1 MFRLNSAWIPKLP
14 ATAWPVI
21 KAVAMSAL
29 PVLAMG
35 TAAYLYAYQ
44 TITSMVTAADME
56 RAQDT
61 ADDLERFL
69 QERVADVEV
78 LGSIPALGDTAQSP
92 DQKNKLLS
100 RFVAAYPI
108 YERVVAYD
116 ANGIP
121 IATCGAP
128 LRDERHSPIG
138 IGRSAIVHNVIVLLS
153 DNAAHDA
160 ATIQIIGP
168 IASARG
174 APIAGWV
181 EVDMRISQ
189 IDHLLSGVGTT
200 NDKYFVMDQNGRIF
214 AAEDKAYPNRQ
225 IGVAFPKFSRAT
237 SSREKGMLVVDSSI
251 TSKRILLAYTFTN
264 GENGPDIHWG
274 VAIGTDAEVAYAP
287 TRRILFL
294 VIVATILAALLSGGI
309 TIWTTRLATDPLL
322 IDIDRRKAVERELG
336 IARDEA
342 LALAR
347 AKSEFLANM
356 SHEIRT
362 PLNAIIGFTGLL
374 LDDEELTAEQ
384 RGFMENIRGSGDIL
398 LDTINNVL
406 DLSKASAGKLEV
418 EKIVFDLR
426 TLVESAVDLMAE
438 AAQKRK
444 LELAL
449 AIDEKIPP
457 TVQGDSGRL
466 RQVLVNLVSN
476 AVKFTHEGEIVVRV
490 RTESETGNDV
500 LVRFEVSDT
509 GIGISEEAQR
519 GLFEPFYQADSSTT
533 RKYGG
538 TGLGL
543 AISAQLVELMSGTI
557 GVNSQQNKGSTFW
570 FTLPLTKAAAA
581 SGAPSDNRR
590 ELARIH
596 ALIVDD
602 NITNR
607 QIVSR
612 QMESWGMRVDDAA
625 DGIEALDLMRR
636 TAASDPYV
644 VAVLDLQM
652 PRMDGLELAST
663 IKADPDL
670 CKTHLVM
677 MSSAG
682 DRKEYGA
689 RVAAFDA
696 WLTKPVKPA
705 DLLRCL
711 HSIPAHDGQR
721 AMTSNNGASIDLP
734 AEVHARL
741 RPPPSPS
748 TLAAKA
754 AASHTRAKVRIL
766 VAEDNPINQKV
777 ALSQLKKL
785 GYQADVVANGQEVLA
800 ALAQIDY
807 DAVLMDCQMPE
818 MDGYEATKELR
829 RREGPGRHILV
840 VAMTAFALE
849 GDREK
854 CIEAGMDDYVSK
866 PVRLDHLEEVLNR
879 GLAQRRQPWTPRASN
894 ESLAKT

>member
-35 TAAYLYAYQ
+35 TAAYLYAYH

-78 LGSIPALGDTAQSP
+78 LGSIPALGDSAQSAG
-92 DQKNKLLS
+92 QKNELLS
-100 RFVAAYPI
+100 QFVAAYPI

-116 ANGIP
+116 VNGSP
-121 IATCGAP
+121 IAACGAP
-128 LRDERHSPIG
+128 WRHERNNPIG
-138 IGRSAIVHNVIVLLS
+138 TGRSAVIRTVVVRLS
-153 DNAAHDA
+153 DNTAYGP
-160 ATIQIIGP
+160 ATIQIAGP
-168 IASARG
+168 IATARG
-174 APIAGWV
+174 APVAGWV
-181 EVDMRISQ
+181 EVDMRVSQ

-200 NDKYFVMDQNGRIF
+200 HDKYFVMDQNGRIF
-214 AAEDKAYPNRQ
+214 AAEDKAYLNRQ
-225 IGVAFPKFSRAT
+225 IGKAFPQFSRAT
-237 SSREKGMLVVDSSI
+237 SSEKSGTLVVDSSI
-251 TSKRILLAYTFTN
+251 TSKRILLAYSFTN
-264 GENGPDIHWG
+264 GENALDLHWG
-274 VAIGTDAEVAYAP
+274 VAIGTDAVVAYAP
-287 TRRILFL
+287 TRRLLFI

-309 TIWTTRLATDPLL
+309 TIWTTHLATDPLR
-322 IDIDRRKAVERELG
+322 IDIDRRKAVERELAS
-336 IARDEA
+336 ARDEA
-342 LALAR
+342 FALAR

-362 PLNAIIGFTGLL
+362 PLNAIMGFTGLL
-374 LDDEELTAEQ
+374 LDDGELTAEQ
-384 RGFMENIRGSGDIL
+384 RDFLENIRGSGGML

-406 DLSKASAGKLEV
+406 DLSKISAGRLEI

-426 TLVESAVDLMAE
+426 SVVESALDLMAE
-438 AAQKRK
+438 AAQKHK

-449 AIDEKIPP
+449 AIDEKVPP
-457 TVQGDSGRL
+457 TVLGDSGRL
-466 RQVLVNLVSN
+466 RQVLVNLISN
-476 AVKFTHEGEIVVRV
+476 AVKFTPAGEIVLKVK
-490 RTESETGNDV
+490 TESETENDA

-509 GIGISEEAQR
+509 GIGIPEEAQR
-519 GLFEPFYQADSSTT
+519 GLFQPFYQADSSTT

-543 AISAQLVELMSGTI
+543 AISAQLVDLMSGTI
-557 GVNSQQNKGSTFW
+557 GLDSQPGKGSTFW
-570 FTLPLTKAAAA
+570 LTIPLIKTAAP
-581 SGAPSDNRR
+581 SAPSDDKR
-590 ELARIH
+590 ELVRIH

-602 NITNR
+602 NVTNR
-607 QIVSR
+607 QIVRR
-612 QMESWGMRVDDAA
+612 QMESWGMHVDDAA
-625 DGIEALDLMRR
+625 DGIEALELMRQA
-636 TAASDPYV
+636 AASDPYI

-652 PRMDGLELAST
+652 ARMDGLELAAT
-663 IKADPDL
+663 IKADTAL
-670 CKTHLVM
+670 CETHLVM

-682 DRKEYGA
+682 DRREYGA
-689 RVAAFDA
+689 RVAAFEA
-696 WLTKPVKPA
+696 WLSKPVKPA

-711 HSIPAHDGQR
+711 KSLPSHNRQQ
-721 AMTSNNGASIDLP
+721 AMTSNKVESSDLP
-734 AEVHARL
+734 NEVQART
-741 RPPPSPS
+741 RPQLSPS
-748 TLAAKA
+748 VAEAKA
-754 AASHTRAKVRIL
+754 VAIRSRAKVRIL

-785 GYQADVVANGQEVLA
+785 GYQADVVANGQEVLT

-829 RREGPGRHILV
+829 RREGAGRRTLV
-840 VAMTAFALE
+840 IAMTAFSLE

-854 CIEAGMDDYVSK
+854 CLDTGMDDYLSK
-866 PVRLDHLEEVLNR
+866 PVRIDRLEEVLSR
-879 GLAQRRQPWTPRASN
+879 GLAQKKHHYSATAPN
-894 ESLAKT
+894 ETHAKT

>member
-69 QERVADVEV
+69 QERIADVEV

-92 DQKNKLLS
+92 GQKNELLS

-108 YERVVAYD
+108 YERVIVYD
-116 ANGIP
+116 GDGIP
-121 IATCGAP
+121 IAVSGAP
-128 LRDERHSPIG
+128 LRHETNIPIG
-138 IGRSAIVHNVIVLLS
+138 AERSAIVRTAVVRLS
-153 DNAAHDA
+153 DNSAHDA
-160 ATIQIIGP
+160 TTIQITGP
-168 IASARG
+168 IAT
-174 APIAGWV
+174 APGVPVAGWV

-200 NDKYFVMDQNGRIF
+200 HDKYFVMDQNGRIF
-214 AAEDKAYPNRQ
+214 ASEDKAYLNRQ
-225 IGVAFPKFSRAT
+225 IDVAFPQFARAT
-237 SSREKGMLVVDSSI
+237 SSQTKGTLVVDSSI

-264 GENGPDIHWG
+264 GKNGPDIHWR

-287 TRRILFL
+287 TRRLLFI
-294 VIVATILAALLSGGI
+294 VIIATILAALLSGGI

-322 IDIDRRKAVERELG
+322 MDIDRRKAVERELAG
-336 IARDEA
+336 ARDEA

-374 LDDEELTAEQ
+374 LEEDELTAEQ
-384 RGFMENIRGSGDIL
+384 QGFLENIRGSGDIL

-406 DLSKASAGKLEV
+406 DLSKVSAGKLEV

-438 AAQKRK
+438 TAQKRN

-449 AIDEKIPP
+449 AIDEKVPP
-457 TVQGDSGRL
+457 TVLGDSGRI

-476 AVKFTHEGEIVVRV
+476 AVKFTHTGEIVVRV
-490 RTESETGNDV
+490 KTETETENDA

-509 GIGISEEAQR
+509 GIGIPEEAQR

-543 AISAQLVELMSGTI
+543 AISAQLVDLMSGTI
-557 GVNSQQNKGSTFW
+557 GVNSQQDKGSTFW
-570 FTLPLTKAAAA
+570 FTIPLTKAAATDA
-581 SGAPSDNRR
+581 SLENRR
-590 ELARIH
+590 DLAKIH

-607 QIVSR
+607 QIVRR
-612 QMESWGMRVDDAA
+612 QMESWGMQVDDTA

-636 TAASDPYV
+636 AAALDPYI

-652 PRMDGLELAST
+652 PRMDGLELAAT
-663 IKADPDL
+663 IKADPAL
-670 CKTHLVM
+670 CKIHLVM

-689 RVAAFDA
+689 RVAAFEA

-711 HSIPAHDGQR
+711 NSLPSYDQQALTLDKV
-721 AMTSNNGASIDLP
+721 ASIDLSSK
-734 AEVHARL
+734 AHLRL
-741 RPPPSPS
+741 RSQPS
-748 TLAAKA
+748 TPTVEAKA
-754 AASHTRAKVRIL
+754 VAMHTRAKVRIL

-785 GYQADVVANGQEVLA
+785 GYQADVVANGREVLT

-829 RREGPGRHILV
+829 RREGVDRHTLV

-854 CIEAGMDDYVSK
+854 CLDAGMDDYVTK
-866 PVRLDHLEEVLNR
+866 PVRLDHLEEVLGR
-879 GLAQRRQPWTPRASN
+879 CLTERSQPYTPQTSG
-894 ESLAKT
+894 ETLAKS

>member
-69 QERVADVEV
+69 QERIADVEV

-92 DQKNKLLS
+92 GQKNELLS

-116 ANGIP
+116 GDGTP
-121 IATCGAP
+121 IAASGAP
-128 LRDERHSPIG
+128 LQHEPNIPIG
-138 IGRSAIVHNVIVLLS
+138 AARSAIVRTAVVRLS

-160 ATIQIIGP
+160 AMIQITGP
-168 IASARG
+168 IAT
-174 APIAGWV
+174 APGVSVAGWV

-200 NDKYFVMDQNGRIF
+200 HDKYFITDQHGRIF
-214 AAEDKAYPNRQ
+214 AAEDKAYLNRQ
-225 IGVAFPKFSRAT
+225 IGVAFPQFSRAT
-237 SSREKGMLVVDSSI
+237 SSPKKGTLVVDSSI

-264 GENGPDIHWG
+264 GRNGPDIHWG

-287 TRRILFL
+287 TRRLLFI
-294 VIVATILAALLSGGI
+294 VIIATILAALLSGGI

-322 IDIDRRKAVERELG
+322 IDIDRRKAVERELAG
-336 IARDEA
+336 ARDEA

-374 LDDEELTAEQ
+374 LEDRELTAEQ
-384 RGFMENIRGSGDIL
+384 QGFLENIRGSGDIL
-398 LDTINNVL
+398 LDTINDVL
-406 DLSKASAGKLEV
+406 DLSKVSAGKLEI

-426 TLVESAVDLMAE
+426 TVVESAVDLMAE
-438 AAQKRK
+438 TAQKRK

-449 AIDEKIPP
+449 AIDEKVPA
-457 TVQGDSGRL
+457 TVIGDSGRI
-466 RQVLVNLVSN
+466 RQVLVNFVSN
-476 AVKFTHEGEIVVRV
+476 AVKFTHTGEIVVRV
-490 RTESETGNDV
+490 KTQSETENDA

-557 GVNSQQNKGSTFW
+557 GVNSQQGKGSTFW
-570 FTLPLTKAAAA
+570 FTLPLTKTAP
-581 SGAPSDNRR
+581 SGASSDNRR
-590 ELARIH
+590 DLSKIH

-607 QIVSR
+607 QIVRR
-612 QMESWGMRVDDAA
+612 QMESWGMQVDDTA
-625 DGIEALDLMRR
+625 DGIEALDLVRR
-636 TAASDPYV
+636 AAVVDPYI

-652 PRMDGLELAST
+652 PRMDGLELAAT
-663 IKADPDL
+663 IKADPAL
-670 CKTHLVM
+670 CKIHLVM

-689 RVAAFDA
+689 RVAAFEA

-711 HSIPAHDGQR
+711 NSLPSYDRQQPMISDKV
-721 AMTSNNGASIDLP
+721 ASIDFSANHP
-734 AEVHARL
+734 RL
-741 RPPPSPS
+741 RPQASPP
-748 TLAAKA
+748 TVEAKA
-754 AASHTRAKVRIL
+754 VAIRARTKVRIL

-785 GYQADVVANGQEVLA
+785 GYQADVVANGREVLT

-807 DAVLMDCQMPE
+807 DAILMDCQMPE

-829 RREGPGRHILV
+829 RREGVDRHTLV

-854 CIEAGMDDYVSK
+854 CLDAGMDDYVTK
-866 PVRLDHLEEVLNR
+866 PVRLDHLEEVLGR
-879 GLAQRRQPWTPRASN
+879 CLAERSQPYTTHASN
-894 ESLAKT
+894 ETLAKS